1 MSKTGKGDGA
11 GPGQTPPTTPPPGAG
26 GPKGP
31 NTQEGPA
38 SDK

>member
-1 MSKTGKGDGA
+1 MSKDGKGPA
-11 GPGQTPPTTPPPGAG
+11 EGPGQTPTTTPPPGAG

-38 SDK
+38 PDK